1 MKLAF
6 KMKKFTFFQM
16 DETRQKQGE
25 GYAYFLKKKKKYFK
39 QTKPLSY

>member
-16 DETRQKQGE
+16 DETRQKQGVDN
-25 GYAYFLKKKKKYFK
+25 AYFRH
-39 QTKPLSY
+39 QTEYLFDIYIFQYS

>member
-6 KMKKFTFFQM
+6 QMKKFTFFQM

-25 GYAYFLKKKKKYFK
+25 GYANFLKKKKYFK
-39 QTKPLSY
+39 QTKPL